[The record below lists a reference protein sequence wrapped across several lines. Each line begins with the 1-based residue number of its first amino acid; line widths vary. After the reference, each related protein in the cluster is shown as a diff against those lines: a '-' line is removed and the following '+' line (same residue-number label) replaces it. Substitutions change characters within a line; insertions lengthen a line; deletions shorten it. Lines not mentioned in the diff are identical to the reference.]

1 MSLIDSEQH
10 AHKSLMQREATRLV
24 DLCLVSHDL
33 HLLEVGGLQIFSTLQ
48 EKLTTIRIDSQYASA
63 QAECKGAHL

>member
-10 AHKSLMQREATRLV
+10 AHKSLMQQEVMRLV
-24 DLCLVSHDL
+24 NYYLVSHDL
-33 HLLEVGGLQIFSTLQ
+33 HLWKWNDFRYFQ
-48 EKLTTIRIDSQYASA
+48 EKLTIIGIDSQCPSA